1 MAKTLVVDDDL
12 ASAGMCPNGK
22 AGAAGEH
29 EFLFARTDQEAID
42 ILSARDDLDIAIV
55 RVDSERLSGMG
66 LFLRLDAKDAR
77 LPRIALSAKPDLEL
91 LRQSLKQGASDFLV
105 KPVAAAELAE
115 TLDRVYRVCERR
127 RKSWKNETEL
137 SAIRREIE
145 IAGEIQRRIL
155 PRRFPDTPGLDI
167 FARTAPAK
175 DMAAISTTF
184 SNWRKGG
191 SGWSSLTSPA
201 RASPPPSSWRWRER

>member
-12 ASAGMCPNGK
+12 AAAGMFPNGK

-66 LFLRLDAKDAR
+66 LFLRLDTKDAP

-127 RKSWKNETEL
+127 RKS
-137 SAIRREIE
+137 
-145 IAGEIQRRIL
+145 
-155 PRRFPDTPGLDI
+155 
-167 FARTAPAK
+167 
-175 DMAAISTTF
+175 
-184 SNWRKGG
+184 
-191 SGWSSLTSPA
+191 
-201 RASPPPSSWRWRER
+201 